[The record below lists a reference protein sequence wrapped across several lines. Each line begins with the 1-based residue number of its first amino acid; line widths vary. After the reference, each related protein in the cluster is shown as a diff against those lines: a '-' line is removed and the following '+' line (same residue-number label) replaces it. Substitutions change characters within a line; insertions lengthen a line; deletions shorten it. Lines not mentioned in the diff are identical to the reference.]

1 MSENDLVDLQVG
13 ADNCLRPAIMLL
25 EDAEVLLKKEGYL
38 SCFVLSQLALEEL
51 AKGHMLIT
59 KHLKKETFSRKEWE
73 SLTRGKAA
81 HLNKLAII
89 QEVEEKWIGPDL
101 FAAVGKQK
109 EVAKYLYDSRY
120 GILYVDYDF
129 EKKQWIDPM
138 RDQVING
145 MSVDAKLCFPNISRV
160 RLHLQLLKKLLKGEI
175 GK

>member
-109 EVAKYLYDSRY
+109 EVAKYLYDIRY

-138 RDQVING
+138 RIRLSMACLWTQNYV
-145 MSVDAKLCFPNISRV
+145 FPISA
-160 RLHLQLLKKLLKGEI
+160 G
-175 GK
+175 